1 MFKKR
6 ILASMIVLVL
16 AGAVLG
22 EVKVLK
28 LKDGRSF
35 TGEVTKTEGGYRIK
49 TRHAVLTFPADQVAK
64 VEDATTP
71 ATEYEKR
78 LKKIDPKKP
87 EDHFGLANWA
97 LKGGLPKATDKQLKI
112 ARKHLKIALKLKP
125 DYERAKLL
133 LQLVNGR
140 IDKLDKPPK
149 TNGSKTVPATDVGF
163 PLLTED
169 DIRKIRVEE
178 LRDGDSVV
186 IKFKN
191 DVVKRFMASME
202 GEEDFRKPRFDRK
215 FLAWP
220 RTRKT
225 LYMLDKRPD
234 DVKMK
239 DDIFIE
245 SDPKFM
251 KEFRQFWPVIN
262 NFCAASSCHGGAKP
276 KGGLI
281 LFTRGK
287 GNERADYTN
296 FAILDGIVAHGR
308 RVIDRDNP
316 AESLL
321 LHYLLPRKVAN
332 NKHPIKTADPAKVHM
347 AFKNRRA
354 GNYKRMLR
362 WIDDLDGPPHPGYRL
377 KYKPPFGIKLR
388 TSVVL
393 DLPMPTTQPATG
405 PAKEDDFFK

>member
-1 MFKKR
+1 MFKKW

-16 AGAVLG
+16 AGAVFG
-22 EVKVLK
+22 KTQVIK

-49 TRHAVLTFPADQVAK
+49 TKHAVLTFSADQVAK
-64 VEDATTP
+64 IEDATTS
-71 ATEYEKR
+71 ATEYED
-78 LKKIDPKKP
+78 LVKKIDPKKP

-97 LKGGLPKATDKQLKI
+97 IKRGLAKATDQQLKI
-112 ARKHLKIALKLKP
+112 ARKHLEIALKLKP

-133 LQLVNGR
+133 LQLVNAR
-140 IDKLDKPPK
+140 IDKPPK
-149 TNGSKTVPATDVGF
+149 QDGSKIDLITDVDF
-163 PLLTED
+163 PLLKDD

-178 LRDGDSVV
+178 LRKGDSVA

-202 GEEDFRKPRFDRK
+202 GQEDFRKPRFEKK
-215 FLAWP
+215 FLGWP
-220 RTRKT
+220 KTRKVV
-225 LYMLDKRPD
+225 YMLDKRPD
-234 DVKMK
+234 NVKMK

-251 KEFRQFWPVIN
+251 KNFRQLWPVIN
-262 NFCAASSCHGGAKP
+262 NFCAASSCHGGIKP

-281 LFTRGK
+281 LFTRGS

-296 FAILDGIVAHGR
+296 FAILDGVVAGGR

-332 NKHPIKTADPAKVHM
+332 NKHPIETADSAKVHT
-347 AFKNRRA
+347 AFKNRRVN
-354 GNYKRMLR
+354 NYKRILR
-362 WIDDLDGPPHPGYRL
+362 WIDELAGPPHPGYRL
-377 KYKPPFGIKLR
+377 NYKPPFGITLR
-388 TSVVL
+388 TGLIL
-393 DLPMPTTQPATG
+393 DLSMPTTQPATM
-405 PAKEDDFFK
+405 PAEEDDFFK